1 MSTPATRSLKATF
14 DRILKPFRRD
24 DNPDLISFVSGVND
38 VAAIGAID
46 DGEYGDPTKSSK
58 PDFVQKDDI
67 GWV

>member
-1 MSTPATRSLKATF
+1 MLTPATRSLQATIK
-14 DRILKPFRRD
+14 RILKPFQS
-24 DNPDLISFVSGVND
+24 DLLKEFVSGMND
-38 VAAIGAID
+38 TSAIGAID